1 MTQWR
6 AIEERTTQV
15 GTTKCSVAG
24 DVCSTLKRPVVSR
37 ERRCPAAGMRMALGS
52 DIALYGNV
60 APCLTGVRVSKDRG
74 TKSVKEDTHTPAR
87 YYLAKLSTRAV
98 RAAPELP
105 AYAVPNT

>member
-1 MTQWR
+1 
-6 AIEERTTQV
+6 
-15 GTTKCSVAG
+15 
-24 DVCSTLKRPVVSR
+24 
-37 ERRCPAAGMRMALGS
+37 MAMGS

-74 TKSVKEDTHTPAR
+74 TKSVKEDAHTAR

>member
-1 MTQWR
+1 MTLWR

-52 DIALYGNV
+52 DIPLYGNV

-74 TKSVKEDTHTPAR
+74 TKSVKEDAHTAR

>member
-1 MTQWR
+1 
-6 AIEERTTQV
+6 
-15 GTTKCSVAG
+15 
-24 DVCSTLKRPVVSR
+24 
-37 ERRCPAAGMRMALGS
+37 MALGS

-74 TKSVKEDTHTPAR
+74 TKSVKEDAYTAR

>member
-1 MTQWR
+1 
-6 AIEERTTQV
+6 
-15 GTTKCSVAG
+15 
-24 DVCSTLKRPVVSR
+24 
-37 ERRCPAAGMRMALGS
+37 MALGS

-74 TKSVKEDTHTPAR
+74 TKSVKEDAHTAR

>member
-1 MTQWR
+1 
-6 AIEERTTQV
+6 
-15 GTTKCSVAG
+15 
-24 DVCSTLKRPVVSR
+24 
-37 ERRCPAAGMRMALGS
+37 MALGS

-74 TKSVKEDTHTPAR
+74 TKRVKEDAHTAR